1 MNRLQN
7 LETAKYDVNINK
19 DKALGEQKKRLS
31 ENLKNIIRDD
41 SIIWEIIKTLTT
53 EQIIE
58 TNKYFNIISTR
69 LIKKYLDIIIK
80 V

>member
-1 MNRLQN
+1 M
-7 LETAKYDVNINK
+7 
-19 DKALGEQKKRLS
+19 S

-41 SIIWEIIKTLTT
+41 SIIWEIIKTLTP

-69 LIKKYLDIIIK
+69 LLKIFGYNIKNITDKDLLNEIK
-80 V
+80 NL